1 MGIEFL
7 NSAVAAAGFAMVSD
21 EDVDGSANV
30 EHSSFVHA
38 VETSVPF
45 GIKTQAL
52 ALIDTTAR
60 APAFAVQSLGDKV
73 TGLLEAWR
81 PKG

>member
-1 MGIEFL
+1 MGIESL

-21 EDVDGSANV
+21 EDVDGTGFAG
-30 EHSSFVHA
+30 EMSFQPERDAPEPV
-38 VETSVPF
+38 
-45 GIKTQAL
+45 GMKTQAL

-60 APAFAVQSLGDKV
+60 APAGAVQSLGEKV